1 MKKKT
6 VCKILLPILILIAVI
21 VAIEGTAQTP
31 FSGIKRIIWYWKHKD
46 VEKTWIHAWENVAT
60 TGDDVIAEYNGDIYR
75 EEYNE
80 ETDENHIYVYDK
92 NEKRHEVEGLDKSI
106 NANMVFSWA
115 VMEERFLMLLGESYS
130 KSYFSEED
138 AIYSSGRMGFYN
150 GAVVVAINME
160 TREIVDERL
169 ITEGKVVYIDKEQ
182 YIVMD
187 HDEIR
192 FYELS
197 TGKLIREELLEVF
210 EVDREYLVEST
221 YKEKIVI
228 YMWDEENGK
237 KMIGKYKL

>member
-1 MKKKT
+1 M
-6 VCKILLPILILIAVI
+6 
-21 VAIEGTAQTP
+21 E
-31 FSGIKRIIWYWKHKD
+31 IIY
-46 VEKTWIHAWENVAT
+46 I
-60 TGDDVIAEYNGDIYR
+60 
-75 EEYNE
+75 
-80 ETDENHIYVYDK
+80 YDK
-92 NEKRHEVEGLDKSI
+92 NKKRHEVEGLDKCI
-106 NANMVFSWA
+106 NENMIFSWA
-115 VMEERFLMLLGESYS
+115 VVEEEFLMLLGESYS
-130 KSYFSEED
+130 KSRFSEED
-138 AIYSSGRMGFYN
+138 SIYASGLMGFYN
-150 GAVVVAINME
+150 GAVVVTINME

-221 YKEKIVI
+221 YKEKLVI